1 MIFPEIKSS
10 GNRMPI
16 DVSFGSLLMAIVI
29 SLTAILIVN
38 MWLVVGS
45 DSASNSRSNSGDGE
59 ATLSQHESS
68 EAATV
73 SVCENKSSI
82 VVPFNAD
89 PPLSSANNDDDDDDD
104 DPVLASGSNSDNNWR
119 CACEGGFLP
128 PGLLKS
134 FGGAEAA
141 MRLGTGQCYHQK
153 AA

>member
-1 MIFPEIKSS
+1 
-10 GNRMPI
+10 MPI
-16 DVSFGSLLMAIVI
+16 DVSFGSLLMAIVT

-45 DSASNSRSNSGDGE
+45 DSASTSGDGE
-59 ATLSQHESS
+59 ATLSQHESR
-68 EAATV
+68 EEATV
-73 SVCENKSSI
+73 SVYENKGSI
-82 VVPFNAD
+82 VVPFHAD
-89 PPLSSANNDDDDDDD
+89 PPLPSANNDDDDD

-134 FGGAEAA
+134 FGGAEAV

>member
-1 MIFPEIKSS
+1 
-10 GNRMPI
+10 MPI

-45 DSASNSRSNSGDGE
+45 DSASNSGDGE

-68 EAATV
+68 EEATV

-82 VVPFNAD
+82 VVPFHAD
-89 PPLSSANNDDDDDDD
+89 PPLPSANNDDDDDD

-134 FGGAEAA
+134 FGGAEAV